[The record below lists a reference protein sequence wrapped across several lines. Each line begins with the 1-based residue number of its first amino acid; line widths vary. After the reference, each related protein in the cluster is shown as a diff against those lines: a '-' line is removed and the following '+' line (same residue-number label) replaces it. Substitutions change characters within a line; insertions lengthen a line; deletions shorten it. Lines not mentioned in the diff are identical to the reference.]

1 MKLKKTVLITG
12 ASGFVGTFVKECLTE
27 KYNLLCPSSK
37 ELNLLSQIETLEYFE
52 THKIDCVIHLAAVCG
67 GIGANQKSPASF
79 FYANSQMS
87 LNILFACAEFKIKKL
102 VTLGSVCS
110 YPKYTT
116 VPFKEENL
124 WDGYPEETNAPYGIA
139 KKNLLIGCK
148 AFNQQYGSNFI
159 HLIPVNM
166 YGEHDNFDPESSHVI
181 PALFNKFIEAKKD
194 NKSEVT
200 VWGDGSASREF
211 LHARDCARAIH
222 LALESYDKPDPI
234 NIGTGEEITIKDLAL
249 LIKKIVGYKGDI
261 VFDKSKPNGQPRR
274 CLNTEKAEQEF
285 GFRAEIKLEKGLED
299 LYNWIIN
306 E

>member
-1 MKLKKTVLITG
+1 
-12 ASGFVGTFVKECLTE
+12 
-27 KYNLLCPSSK
+27 
-37 ELNLLSQIETLEYFE
+37 
-52 THKIDCVIHLAAVCG
+52 
-67 GIGANQKSPASF
+67 
-79 FYANSQMS
+79 
-87 LNILFACAEFKIKKL
+87 
-102 VTLGSVCS
+102 
-110 YPKYTT
+110 
-116 VPFKEENL
+116 
-124 WDGYPEETNAPYGIA
+124 
-139 KKNLLIGCK
+139 
-148 AFNQQYGSNFI
+148 
-159 HLIPVNM
+159 M

>member
-12 ASGFVGTFVKECLTE
+12 ANGFVGTFVKERLTE
-27 KYNLLCPSSK
+27 EYKLLCPSSK
-37 ELNLLSQIETLEYFE
+37 ELNLLSQTETFEYFE
-52 THKIDCVIHLAAVCG
+52 NHKIDYVIHLAAVCG

-87 LNILFACAEFKIKKL
+87 LNILFACAEFKTKKL

-299 LYNWIIN
+299 VYNWIIN